1 MAPPTI
7 AAPKGGHREA
17 LTLFVLGPGV
27 GECQVLLLPDGRT
40 MVVDACMQGKRNLT
54 VEILRALGVSQVD
67 LLVITHPDKD
77 HVRGAAEVIR
87 GFRPGKVWTFPTH
100 SSLRSLMARAKEM
113 AQGLNRPVT
122 DALTDLTELLTTV
135 RRLPPAVREDVRGR
149 RVSWSDPRCGYT
161 VHPIAPANAD
171 ESAEATWMLDQL
183 AWEPPGPRA
192 RTDFVE
198 RIERFLDGKSRA
210 GDHPNHLSIA
220 LAIEYCDRR
229 MLLAGDVEEHADP
242 DRGWKGILRELGDP
256 SVRQSHLVDALT
268 VIKVAHHGSKGA
280 VHAPAWSRHVQNN
293 ASPFAV
299 IAPYS
304 PVPLPKQSGLRAIH
318 GFGPKLA
325 ITETT
330 PKARDA
336 AKKAGWQPVKLTQ
349 QPEDFP
355 MVGVCLPPSGPVD
368 FSVWGNA
375 SVWTA

>member
-54 VEILRALGVSQVD
+54 VELLRALGVSQVD

-100 SSLRSLMARAKEM
+100 NSLRALMARAKTM
-113 AQGLNRPVT
+113 AKALNRPVT
-122 DALTDLTELLTTV
+122 DALSDLTDLLTAV
-135 RRLPPAVREDVRGR
+135 YQLPLAVREDVRGR
-149 RVSWSDPRCGYT
+149 RLSWSDPGYGYA

-171 ESAEATWMLDQL
+171 EFAEAEWMLKQL
-183 AWEPPGPRA
+183 ALEHQGPRA
-192 RTDFVE
+192 QTDFVE
-198 RIERFLDGKSRA
+198 CIEQFLDGKRRA

-220 LAIEYCDRR
+220 LAIEYRARR
-229 MLLAGDVEEHADP
+229 LLLAGDVEVHRDP
-242 DRGWKGILRELGDP
+242 DRGWKGILRELDDA
-256 SVRQSHLVDALT
+256 SVRQSQIVESLS

-280 VHAPAWSRHVQNN
+280 VHGPTWDRHVRSN
-293 ASPFAV
+293 ASPFAI
-299 IAPYS
+299 IAPYT
-304 PVPLPKQSGLRAIH
+304 PVPLPQQSGLRAIH
-318 GFGPKLA
+318 SFGPTLA

-330 PKARDA
+330 PRARDA
-336 AKKAGWQPVKLTQ
+336 AKKARWRQLTTSKQPD
-349 QPEDFP
+349 DFP